1 MIELVT
7 AKDISDLWVKFEEVK
22 ERTLR
27 HTKQIMELKAIVRE
41 LERGLKN
48 DNKKL

>member
-7 AKDISDLWVKFEEVK
+7 VKELSELWVRFEEVK

-27 HTKQIMELKAIVRE
+27 HTKQIQELQSKLRE
-41 LERGLKN
+41 FERG
-48 DNKKL
+48 KKK